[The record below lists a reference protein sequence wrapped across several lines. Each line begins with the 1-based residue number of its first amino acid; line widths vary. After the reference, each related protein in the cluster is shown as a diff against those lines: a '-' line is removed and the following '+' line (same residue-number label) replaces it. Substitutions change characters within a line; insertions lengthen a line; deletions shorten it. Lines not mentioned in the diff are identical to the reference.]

1 MTDLHVAREGE
12 AIDLICHRYYGTTA
26 TTVGPVLEA
35 NPSLAAVAHRLPAGA
50 EVILPRI
57 ERSDQRGAQPRLWD

>member
-1 MTDLHVAREGE
+1 MTDIHIAREGE
-12 AIDLICHRYYGTTA
+12 AVDLICHRHYGTTA

-35 NPSLAAVAHRLPAGA
+35 NPALAAVAHRLPAGA

-57 ERSDQRGAQPRLWD
+57 ARAGQDGAQPRLWD